1 MNSLFK
7 IKYAFALSMLLLLA
21 GCSGLVPRTQYTGP
35 EVSLPPHW
43 QEAGTTGTT
52 VAAKEQWWQGFNDP
66 MLSELIEKALTS
78 NNDLAAAAIKVRRAQ
93 LAAKLT
99 NTNLTPSVSVS
110 ASNSIT
116 RDLQNHTETQASGA
130 TATASYELDLW
141 GKLASARDAS
151 RWEAEATESDRRS
164 TALSLIGTVATDYW
178 TIAYLNERIVTVEAS
193 IANAKRILELVEVKY
208 QAGAVS
214 ALDKVQAKQ
223 TVASQRAQ
231 LTELQQ
237 QRTEARNAL
246 SILFNQ
252 APENAVPE
260 RQRLPEG
267 ALPQVPAG
275 IPASLLAQRPD
286 LQAAEQRLVKY
297 LAKVDNIRASY
308 YPSLSLTGTLGT
320 SSTSLI
326 EVLRNP
332 YTTLG
337 AGLTLPFIQWN
348 TMHLNVEISKTE
360 YEEAVVNFRQT
371 LYSALS
377 DVESA
382 LAARKNYAEE
392 IKQLNDSLELARKA
406 EQLAEIRYQTG
417 STALQSLLDAQ
428 ESRRDAERA
437 LAAVRLN
444 QLKNCMKLYQALGGD
459 MQMQKG

>member
-1 MNSLFK
+1 
-7 IKYAFALSMLLLLA
+7 
-21 GCSGLVPRTQYTGP
+21 
-35 EVSLPPHW
+35 
-43 QEAGTTGTT
+43 
-52 VAAKEQWWQGFNDP
+52 
-66 MLSELIEKALTS
+66 
-78 NNDLAAAAIKVRRAQ
+78 
-93 LAAKLT
+93 
-99 NTNLTPSVSVS
+99 
-110 ASNSIT
+110 
-116 RDLQNHTETQASGA
+116 
-130 TATASYELDLW
+130 
-141 GKLASARDAS
+141 
-151 RWEAEATESDRRS
+151 
-164 TALSLIGTVATDYW
+164 
-178 TIAYLNERIVTVEAS
+178 
-193 IANAKRILELVEVKY
+193 
-208 QAGAVS
+208 
-214 ALDKVQAKQ
+214 
-223 TVASQRAQ
+223 
-231 LTELQQ
+231 
-237 QRTEARNAL
+237 
-246 SILFNQ
+246 
-252 APENAVPE
+252 
-260 RQRLPEG
+260 
-267 ALPQVPAG
+267 
-275 IPASLLAQRPD
+275 
-286 LQAAEQRLVKY
+286 
-297 LAKVDNIRASY
+297 
-308 YPSLSLTGTLGT
+308 LTGTLGT